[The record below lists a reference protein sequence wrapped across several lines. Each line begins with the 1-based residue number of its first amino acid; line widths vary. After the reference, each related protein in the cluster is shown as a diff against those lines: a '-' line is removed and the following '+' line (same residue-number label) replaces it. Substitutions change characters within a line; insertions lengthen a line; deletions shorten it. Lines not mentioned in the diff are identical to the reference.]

1 MCLDILWLGLSPAHT
16 YYKLIRVNTQPAWK
30 VLFEQN
36 VIDSLEGKILTSKT
50 ELQNQMI

>member
-1 MCLDILWLGLSPAHT
+1 
-16 YYKLIRVNTQPAWK
+16 

-50 ELQNQMI
+50 ELQNQMIWMNLEKDLDLGLY